1 MSYPS
6 PHAAALGSL
15 VPRRE
20 AILEEVRRDLDDRAS
35 REGANAPS
43 TIVSPLLDGFLRG
56 AEGDDAEA
64 VAATLREMLET
75 TGISLD
81 GMILA
86 LGVLRRALV
95 RHALASS
102 GPELGGAAASF
113 VEGVAERVATSL
125 ARRSVAALGETRRAL
140 EHHDW
145 IFQNLP
151 AIMHSIDA
159 QGRISAVNDRWIEAM
174 GYTRDEVLG
183 RRSTEFLTPESARYA
198 REVVLPAFFRT
209 GRCDNVLYQFVRKDG
224 SLLDVML
231 SAIADRDEEGNTVRS
246 QAVLTDVTER
256 LAAERAAQAAAA
268 QEETIRAQREM
279 LRAMSTPL
287 VPLGDGVL
295 LMPLV
300 GTVDSARAEQMM
312 AALLDG
318 VVTHAAEVAILD
330 VTGVP
335 SVDASVAEALV
346 RATKAV
352 GLLGA
357 RVVITGLG
365 PSAAHALVELGLEL
379 GGMATKATLRDGL
392 AAARKRARH

>member
-1 MSYPS
+1 MSHAS
-6 PHAAALGSL
+6 PHAAVLGSL
-15 VPRRE
+15 LPRRE

-35 REGANAPS
+35 RGGTNAPAA
-43 TIVSPLLDGFLRG
+43 IVDPLVDGFFRA
-56 AEGDDAEA
+56 AEAGDAEA
-64 VAATLREMLET
+64 AAATLREMLET
-75 TGISLD
+75 TGIPLD
-81 GMILA
+81 GEILA
-86 LGVLRRALV
+86 LEVVRRALV
-95 RHALASS
+95 RHVLAS
-102 GPELGGAAASF
+102 GELAVGSAAASF
-113 VEGVAERVATSL
+113 VEDVVERVSTSL
-125 ARRSVAALGETRRAL
+125 ARQSVAALGQTRHAL

-145 IFQNLP
+145 MFQNLP
-151 AIMHSIDA
+151 TIMHSIDA
-159 QGRISAVNDRWIEAM
+159 EGRISAVNDRWIEAM
-174 GYTRDEVLG
+174 GYTRDEALG
-183 RRSTEFLTPESARYA
+183 RRSTEFLTPASARYA
-198 REVVLPAFFRT
+198 REVVLPAFFET

-231 SAIADRDEEGNTVRS
+231 SAIADRDDAGNVIRS

-279 LRAMSTPL
+279 LRAISTPL

-300 GTVDSARAEQMM
+300 GTMDSTRAEQMM

-335 SVDASVAEALV
+335 SVDAAVAEALV

-357 RVVITGLG
+357 RVVLTGLG
-365 PSAAHALVELGLEL
+365 PSAAHALVELDMGL
-379 GGMATKATLRDGL
+379 GGMTTKATLRDGL

>member
-1 MSYPS
+1 MSS
-6 PHAAALGSL
+6 SHAAALGSL
-15 VPRRE
+15 LPRRE
-20 AILEEVRRDLDDRAS
+20 AILEEARRDLDDRAS
-35 REGANAPS
+35 RGGTNAPAA
-43 TIVSPLLDGFLRG
+43 IVDPLVDGFFRAADAG
-56 AEGDDAEA
+56 DAEA
-64 VAATLREMLET
+64 AAATLSEMLET
-75 TGISLD
+75 TGIPLD
-81 GMILA
+81 GEILA
-86 LGVLRRALV
+86 LEVVRRALV
-95 RHALASS
+95 RHVLAS
-102 GPELGGAAASF
+102 GEPEVGGAAASF
-113 VEGVAERVATSL
+113 VEDVVERVSTSL
-125 ARRSVAALGETRRAL
+125 ARQSVAALGKTRHAL

-145 IFQNLP
+145 MFQNLP
-151 AIMHSIDA
+151 TIMHSIDA
-159 QGRISAVNDRWIEAM
+159 QGRISAVNDRWIETL
-174 GYTRDEVLG
+174 GYTRDEALG

-198 REVVLPAFFRT
+198 REIVLPAFFKT

-231 SAIADRDEEGNTVRS
+231 SAIADRDEAGNVIRS
-246 QAVLTDVTER
+246 QAVLTDVTEQ

-268 QEETIRAQREM
+268 QEETIRAQRDM
-279 LRAMSTPL
+279 LRAISTPL

-300 GTVDSARAEQMM
+300 GTMDSARAEQMM

-357 RVVITGLG
+357 RVVLTGLG
-365 PSAAHALVELGLEL
+365 PSAAHTLVELDMEL
-379 GGMATKATLRDGL
+379 GGMTTKATLRDGL